1 MKVDFITLKNTVNE
15 ETLVKE
21 QIIAAKEE
29 VENAQIKYENSKK
42 SEEKERNDVVKLNG
56 FSLNNAVYSLIGKKD
71 EKLKKEKAEL
81 QEATNNV
88 QTAEA
93 TLLEKRRNL
102 SELEL
107 RFKKIEE
114 AKIKYNAIL
123 SLKEKELLNK
133 GLLAI
138 IELNRSLDS
147 IQKELNSYE
156 NVLSFIPDL
165 ELQLTKTI
173 SALKEAENLGLADIA
188 TNNLGISL
196 LKKDALDEGINE
208 LKKLNKMLSQLKS
221 LKDSINISKENT
233 TNISDVWLDDNELL
247 MALDL
252 FVDNIFV
259 DWQVQ
264 QDIERYLN
272 STMEI
277 KKSIYNFKQ
286 ILKKKQNELLTEQQ
300 VCTSNKINII
310 EFHIL
315 SQPN

>member
-286 ILKKKQNELLTEQQ
+286 ILKKKQNKLLTEQQ